1 MMRAV
6 LRSLFVVC
14 TLGGIAFAGDP
25 MPSEQAADPKPSQAP
40 GFEVVKKD
48 SQPEI
53 TPTAK
58 PAKHKAK
65 HAKGKHKARKHKK
78 AHRKAKH
85 A

>member
-1 MMRAV
+1 MMRGV

-14 TLGGIAFAGDP
+14 VLGGIAFAGDP
-25 MPSEQAADPKPSQAP
+25 MPTEQAADPKPPAAS

-48 SQPEI
+48 TQPEI

-58 PAKHKAK
+58 QAKHKKK
-65 HAKGKHKARKHKK
+65 HAKAKHKARKHKK
-78 AHRKAKH
+78 AHRKTAH

>member
-1 MMRAV
+1 MMRGV

-14 TLGGIAFAGDP
+14 VLGGIAFAGDP
-25 MPSEQAADPKPSQAP
+25 MPSEQPADPKPA

-48 SQPEI
+48 TQPEI
-53 TPTAK
+53 TPAAK

-65 HAKGKHKARKHKK
+65 HAKSKHKARKHKK
-78 AHRKAKH
+78 AHRKQKH

>member
-1 MMRAV
+1 MMRGF
-6 LRSLFVVC
+6 LRSLLVLCV
-14 TLGGIAFAGDP
+14 LGGIAFAEDP
-25 MPSEQAADPKPSQAP
+25 MPSEQAADPKPS

-48 SQPEI
+48 TQPVI

-58 PAKHKAK
+58 PAKHKKRHVKAR
-65 HAKGKHKARKHKK
+65 HKPRKHKK